1 MAYNRLT
8 SIHGRRL
15 ALSSTGAIVDKNG
28 YGALMKNSTGAIQT
42 SSTSL
47 TFNGVL
53 QTEANNMNAQSA
65 VAASVGSTFTNYGRQ
80 LLATASATAMTA
92 HEIAAP
98 VAGIEKEINIR
109 TSGSEFTLGGTATS
123 IIFQPAAVGAGSSL
137 FVAAATVAGRTI
149 RLRGISTTEW
159 AVIGSTVG
167 ITIG

>member
-28 YGALMKNSTGAIQT
+28 YGSLMKDSTGGIKS
-42 SSTSL
+42 SSTALS
-47 TFNGVL
+47 FNGVFSVAGNTL
-53 QTEANNMNAQSA
+53 DANAS

-92 HEIAAP
+92 HEISAP

-123 IIFQPAAVGAGSSL
+123 IIFQPAAVGAGSSM
-137 FVAAATVAGRTI
+137 FVSGATVAGRTI